1 MVLQKLLQFGL
12 VYYNTVV
19 RLVGDVIVGGDNAA
33 AKWDPPASRDGNQM
47 AELSFS
53 LRPHTYYH
61 QIIMTLDH
69 NITCSTSSCIAL
81 GL

>member
-47 AELSFS
+47 AKLSFLETAHILS
-53 LRPHTYYH
+53 P
-61 QIIMTLDH
+61 DD
-69 NITCSTSSCIAL
+69 NDAWS
-81 GL
+81 